1 MALSFN
7 GLQPVTFGGKECMP
21 TKPDAELQLRL
32 QNIKDFNDEA
42 DDVLASAFPND
53 YDYVRDFL
61 RSNMTLLEK
70 QELQVYLL
78 GGETGLRD
86 MEKLMTSGANAQNG

>member
-7 GLQPVTFGGKECMP
+7 GLRPVGFGGRECMP
-21 TKPDAELQLRL
+21 VKPDAELQLRL

-42 DDVLASAFPND
+42 DDILASAFPND

-61 RSNMTLLEK
+61 RNKMTMMEK
-70 QELQVYLL
+70 QELQIYLL
-78 GGETGLRD
+78 GGETGLRSMD
-86 MEKLMTSGANAQNG
+86 KVLVRERADD